1 MNSQYTKPF
10 VNEYIELIQR
20 RYKQGGKNKMNKEW
34 SEKNK
39 QIQILLGKETTYK
52 DGIELLI
59 MGLVI
64 KTGAE
69 ISSIRRSHAEMEK
82 DVLNEGYKE
91 TK

>member
-1 MNSQYTKPF
+1 
-10 VNEYIELIQR
+10 
-20 RYKQGGKNKMNKEW
+20 MNKEW